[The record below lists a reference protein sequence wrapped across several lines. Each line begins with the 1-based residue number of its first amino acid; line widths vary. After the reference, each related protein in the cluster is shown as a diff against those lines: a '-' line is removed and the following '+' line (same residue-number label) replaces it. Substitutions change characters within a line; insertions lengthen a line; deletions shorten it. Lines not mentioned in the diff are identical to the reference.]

1 MNDQQKP
8 GDNPWAFGNGEGRG
22 HASGF
27 GGAKSAGGLK
37 QKQRALLISRPT
49 YVLEGQPGTILMPT
63 IEVKN
68 ATYYGWK
75 QGVFLGVD
83 ESANFT
89 KMFIELVHQPIDFE
103 VKGQETFKLTVPI
116 QIAANA

>member
-1 MNDQQKP
+1 
-8 GDNPWAFGNGEGRG
+8 
-22 HASGF
+22 
-27 GGAKSAGGLK
+27 
-37 QKQRALLISRPT
+37 
-49 YVLEGQPGTILMPT
+49 VLEGQPGTILMPT
-63 IEVKN
+63 IEIKN
-68 ATYYGWK
+68 ATHWSWK

-116 QIAANA
+116 QITANAQDSD